1 MKQVSIYL
9 ESDCTAFRKHK
20 ESVAMSWNT
29 SRKTETLRQGKTFGK
44 QKVLITGRFCKP
56 WQKRLGASGNHV
68 PSASTARTLLS
79 ATCSQRNCRSGQT
92 TILLQME
99 S

>member
-29 SRKTETLRQGKTFGK
+29 SRKMGTQRQGKSSWK
-44 QKVLITGRFCKP
+44 QKVLITGRF
-56 WQKRLGASGNHV
+56 
-68 PSASTARTLLS
+68 
-79 ATCSQRNCRSGQT
+79 
-92 TILLQME
+92 
-99 S
+99 